1 MMEGFSGFYH
11 WLVDFI
17 NRAFEEDV
25 RDGDHTSLACI
36 PQGTQG
42 KANLLIKENGIL
54 AGIDVAL
61 KVFEVCD
68 SSLDVKKLL
77 QDGSEIKEGDI
88 ALTASGSVHS
98 ILKAERLVLNI
109 MQRMSGIA
117 TVTNKYVKAVEGTKA
132 KILDTRKT
140 TPTIRYLEKL
150 AVKIGGGYNHRM
162 GLYDM
167 IMIKDNH
174 IDYAGGIKNAI
185 TKTQNYLKNNNLN
198 LKIEIEARNMAEVEE
213 ILSIGGVHRIML
225 DNFTPAET
233 VKAVKLINGKYE
245 TESSGGI
252 TIENVRDYALCG
264 VGFISVG
271 ALTHHINSLDM
282 SLKAVK

>member
-1 MMEGFSGFYH
+1 MNHFDNNFDR

-36 PQGTQG
+36 PQGTTG
-42 KANLLIKENGIL
+42 KANLLIKEDGIL

-61 KVFEVCD
+61 KVFEICD
-68 SSLDVKKLL
+68 KNLEVEKLIS
-77 QDGSEIKEGDI
+77 DGQEIKKGDI
-88 ALTASGSVHS
+88 ALKVSGSVHS

-117 TVTNKYVKAVEGTKA
+117 TETNRYVKAVEGTKA

-150 AVKIGGGYNHRM
+150 AVRIGGGYNHRM

-174 IDYAGGIKNAI
+174 IDYAGGIKQAI
-185 TKTQNYLKNNNLN
+185 EKTNEYLKSKTLS
-198 LKIEIEARNMAEVEE
+198 LKIEIEARNLDEVKQ
-213 ILSIGGVHRIML
+213 IISIGGIHRIML
-225 DNFTPAET
+225 DNFTPEET
-233 VKAVKLINGKYE
+233 TEAVKLIDGKYE
-245 TESSGGI
+245 VESSGGI
-252 TIENVRDYALCG
+252 TLKNIREYALCG
-264 VGFISVG
+264 VDFISVG